1 MKKLIKFK
9 KPKNNVLM
17 RILIL
22 FVSIL
27 SVTSCATYN
36 NLKPKEKTYALA
48 ASGALLGILVGQS
61 IGTTPQTRTNLT
73 YMGTGLGAST
83 GFIIGLNLYDFEP
96 PTTRTEQEYLGMELK
111 IKEFEKQMNLE
122 LISKGTT
129 DSAKTPPELK
139 EYLKKGK
146 WERYKLQR
154 WNQDPEDENIFYK
167 VTEQIKLIPKEGEE

>member
-1 MKKLIKFK
+1 MKKLIKSF
-9 KPKNNVLM
+9 NNYDTTSMKFLLLPIV
-17 RILIL
+17 I
-22 FVSIL
+22 FL
-27 SVTSCATYN
+27 SSCASFESMSQKN
-36 NLKPKEKTYALA
+36 KTYTLA
-48 ASGALLGILVGQS
+48 AVGAVVGILAGQS
-61 IGTTPQTRTNLT
+61 IGTTPETKKNLT

-83 GFIIGLNLYDFEP
+83 GFIVGMNLYDFEERP
-96 PTTRTEQEYLGMELK
+96 LHTEQEFQALTLK
-111 IKEFEKQMNLE
+111 VQEFEKQMSLE

-129 DSAKTPPELK
+129 ESDKTPPELR